1 MYSLL
6 EALAVY
12 TLVVLC
18 AAYGL
23 WIFLPAGL
31 KQRAARAL
39 MARSGRLQASR
50 TLQALAQ
57 PAAGCASGC
66 SSCGSEAAVPGQVPP
81 VHKIRWARQA
91 RPATRLISG

>member
-1 MYSLL
+1 MHSLL

-12 TLVVLC
+12 TVVGLC
-18 AAYGL
+18 AAYCL

-50 TLQALAQ
+50 ILQALAQ
-57 PAAGCASGC
+57 PAAGCGSGC
-66 SSCGSEAAVPGQVPP
+66 SGCGSEAAVPGQAPR
-81 VHKIRWARQA
+81 VHRIRW
-91 RPATRLISG
+91 TRKPGPPPG

>member
-1 MYSLL
+1 MHHLL

-12 TLVVLC
+12 TLVVVC
-18 AAYGL
+18 AAYCL

-39 MARSGRLQASR
+39 MARSARLQASR

-66 SSCGSEAAVPGQVPP
+66 STCGSESAVPGQAPR
-81 VHKIRWARQA
+81 VHNIRWARK
-91 RPATRLISG
+91 PGPPPG

>member
-1 MYSLL
+1 MHRLL

-12 TLVVLC
+12 TVVVLC
-18 AAYGL
+18 AAYCL
-23 WIFLPAGL
+23 WNFLPAGL

-39 MARSGRLQASR
+39 MARSSRLQASC

-66 SSCGSEAAVPGQVPP
+66 SGCGSEAAAPGQAAR
-81 VHKIRWARQA
+81 VHNIRWARK
-91 RPATRLISG
+91 PGPPPG

>member
-1 MYSLL
+1 MHQLL

-18 AAYGL
+18 AAYCL

-31 KQRAARAL
+31 KQRTARAL
-39 MARSGRLQASR
+39 LARSGRLQASR

-57 PAAGCASGC
+57 QPAAGCASGC
-66 SSCGSEAAVPGQVPP
+66 SGCGSEAAVPGQAARA
-81 VHKIRWARQA
+81 HTIHWARK
-91 RPATRLISG
+91 PGPPPG

>member
-1 MYSLL
+1 MPSLL

-12 TLVVLC
+12 ALVVLC
-18 AAYGL
+18 AAYCL

-31 KQRAARAL
+31 KQRGARAL
-39 MARSGRLQASR
+39 MAHSGRLQASR

-66 SSCGSEAAVPGQVPP
+66 SGCGSEAAAPAQAAR
-81 VHKIRWARQA
+81 VHHIRWARK
-91 RPATRLISG
+91 PAPPPG

>member
-1 MYSLL
+1 MHSLL
-6 EALAVY
+6 EALVVY

-18 AAYGL
+18 AAYCL

-39 MARSGRLQASR
+39 LARSGRLQASR
-50 TLQALAQ
+50 ILQALAQQ

-66 SSCGSEAAVPGQVPP
+66 SGCGSDAPASGQAARVHP
-81 VHKIRWARQA
+81 VRWARK
-91 RPATRLISG
+91 PGPPPG

>member
-1 MYSLL
+1 MHSLL
-6 EALAVY
+6 EALVVY

-18 AAYGL
+18 ATYCL

-39 MARSGRLQASR
+39 MARSARLQVSR

-66 SSCGSEAAVPGQVPP
+66 SGCGSEAAAPAQAPR
-81 VHKIRWARQA
+81 VHTIRWARK
-91 RPATRLISG
+91 PGPPPG

>member
-12 TLVVLC
+12 TLVLLC
-18 AAYGL
+18 AAYSL

-57 PAAGCASGC
+57 PAVGCASGC
-66 SSCGSEAAVPGQVPP
+66 SGCGSEAAVPGQTAR
-81 VHKIRWARQA
+81 VHTIRWARK
-91 RPATRLISG
+91 PGPPPG

>member
-1 MYSLL
+1 MHRLL

-12 TLVVLC
+12 TVVVLC
-18 AAYGL
+18 AAYCL
-23 WIFLPAGL
+23 WIFLPTGL

-57 PAAGCASGC
+57 PAAGCGSGC
-66 SSCGSEAAVPGQVPP
+66 SACGSEAAVRGQAPR
-81 VHKIRWARQA
+81 VHRIRWARK
-91 RPATRLISG
+91 SGPPPG